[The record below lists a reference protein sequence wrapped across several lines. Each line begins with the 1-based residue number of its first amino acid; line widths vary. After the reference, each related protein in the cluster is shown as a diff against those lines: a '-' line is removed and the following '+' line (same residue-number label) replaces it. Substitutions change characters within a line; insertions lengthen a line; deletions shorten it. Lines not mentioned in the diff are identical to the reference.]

1 MRRRTLPS
9 RELRRAGVGLRNGL
23 KSLVRHS
30 ETGHMRELSLHI
42 LDVAENGV
50 AAGANLIQI
59 VVEEDLK
66 NDRLSIVIEDNGR
79 GMDPDFLSRV
89 LDPFV
94 TTRTTRKVGMG
105 LSLFLQSA
113 QAADGDLRIYSAP
126 GCGTKVEAVMS
137 HNHID
142 RKPIGN
148 MVDTIVT
155 LICGN
160 PEIDFVYTHRKN
172 GREYVLDTR
181 EIRQELEE
189 IPLNNPAV
197 MLLIRDSIRAGLREL
212 NES

>member
-1 MRRRTLPS
+1 
-9 RELRRAGVGLRNGL
+9 
-23 KSLVRHS
+23 
-30 ETGHMRELSLHI
+30 MRELSLHI

-59 VVEEDLK
+59 VVEEDLRS
-66 NDRLSIVIEDNGR
+66 DRLSIVIEDNGR
-79 GMDPDFLSRV
+79 GMDAEFLSRV

-113 QAADGDLRIYSAP
+113 QAADGDLRIDSAP
-126 GCGTKVEAVMS
+126 GRGTKVEVVMS
-137 HNHID
+137 HSHID

-160 PEIDFVYTHRKN
+160 PEIDFIYTHRKN

-181 EIRQELEE
+181 DIRPELEE
-189 IPLNNPAV
+189 IPLNNPEV
-197 MLLIRDSIRAGLREL
+197 MLLIRDSIESGLGEL